1 MTGAIPLI
9 GDYRP
14 AEWLLWQANHAAPSV
29 SAGDDNSFSMT
40 PAPLSQAQFLA
51 SCLALSHQL
60 PDARYAINL
69 CEDRGLFL
77 HAFAAVI
84 VRGQTN
90 LLPSS
95 RVPGVVKEA
104 AAMFADA
111 YLICDAPFEDIGIP
125 QFYLRQDRLS
135 ASIGAAAAPS
145 APANMEIQRRGTRRA
160 SASAGGNNS
169 FSTTPAAV
177 PEIPGTQTACIV
189 FTSGS
194 TGGPQPH
201 LKSWRNLVT
210 TAGLCAERFLGSISQ
225 THVNIIA
232 TVPPQHMYGLELSVM
247 LALTGAGATHAARPF
262 FPEDVRAALASVPEP
277 RLLVTTPVHL
287 KSLAASTLEFPPI
300 FKIISATAPLSRDL
314 AQRAEQVLQ
323 TEVHE
328 IYGCTEA
335 GSMCTR
341 RTVDGERWQPYPGLQ
356 LLHHAG
362 MTHVTGPHLD
372 APVAT
377 PDVVETHADG
387 SITLLGRAGDMV
399 KVGGKRA
406 SLTQLTGKLL
416 AIPGV
421 EDGVVFLP
429 DSNDTAGVIEKELSP
444 SALALGASEVRL
456 AAVVVAPGLSEQQ
469 ILSALALQVDP
480 VFLPRPLHR
489 VETLTRNA
497 LGKLPRAEL
506 LALIESR
513 RA

>member
-1 MTGAIPLI
+1 MTGTFPLI

-14 AEWLLWQANHAAPSV
+14 AECLLWQGNAA
-29 SAGDDNSFSMT
+29 
-40 PAPLSQAQFLA
+40 LSQSQFLG
-51 SCLALSHQL
+51 SCLALSDQL
-60 PDARYAINL
+60 PGARYAINL

-111 YLICDAPFEDIGIP
+111 YLISDAPFEDIGIP
-125 QFYLRQDRLS
+125 QLLIRQDTLS
-135 ASIGAAAAPS
+135 AQIWPGVA
-145 APANMEIQRRGTRRA
+145 I
-160 SASAGGNNS
+160 
-169 FSTTPAAV
+169 

-262 FPEDVRAALASVPEP
+262 FPEDMRAALASVPEP

-287 KSLAASTLEFPPI
+287 KSLAASTLEFPPL

-341 RTVDGERWQPYPGLQ
+341 RTVDGERWQPYPGLH

-399 KVGGKRA
+399 KVAGKRA

-429 DSNDTAGVIEKELSP
+429 DLK
-444 SALALGASEVRL
+444 GAAEVRL